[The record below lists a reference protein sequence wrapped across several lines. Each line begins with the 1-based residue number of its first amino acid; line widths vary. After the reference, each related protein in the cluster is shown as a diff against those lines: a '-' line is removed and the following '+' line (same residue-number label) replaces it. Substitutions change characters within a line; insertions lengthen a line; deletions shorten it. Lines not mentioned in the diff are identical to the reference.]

1 MKKLPMILDDKVL
14 SVQDLIDEGLDAD
27 IIKLNYDLMQLDDVD
42 ISGNAK
48 LKIKNLSDNG
58 STKLVKY
65 EFQTM
70 VLEDKLN
77 TAFPNLDVWLEEA
90 FNRLNII
97 LENHINDR

>member
-1 MKKLPMILDDKVL
+1 MILDDKVV

-48 LKIKNLSDNG
+48 LKIQNLSDDSNNR
-58 STKLVKY
+58 LVKF
-65 EFQTM
+65 EFQKM

-77 TAFPNLDVWLEEA
+77 TAFPNLDVWLAEA
-90 FNRLNII
+90 FSRLNII
-97 LENHINDR
+97 MENHINDR